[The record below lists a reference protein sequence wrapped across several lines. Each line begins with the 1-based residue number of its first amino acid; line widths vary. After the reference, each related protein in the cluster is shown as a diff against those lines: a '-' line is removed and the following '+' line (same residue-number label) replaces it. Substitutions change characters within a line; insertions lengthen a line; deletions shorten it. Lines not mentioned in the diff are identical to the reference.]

1 MNKRKK
7 LIETVKELLKKSPVV
22 MAMFEEFNVP
32 IDDIE
37 NVSIDFA
44 DLDVSAKTKNKKIY
58 LNERFLE
65 DGEFAEELHY
75 IVHELTHYLQQTK
88 GEVKH
93 FPDLDD
99 LDYLDKPTEI
109 EAFQY
114 QIQFMKDQY
123 GDEKAK
129 EYVDDLLEFHELSGK
144 EAEEKKVKLLGE

>member
-1 MNKRKK
+1 MNKREK
-7 LIETVKELLKKSPVV
+7 LINTVKQLLKKSPVV
-22 MAMFEEFNVP
+22 LAMFEEFSFP
-32 IDDIE
+32 IDEID

-44 DLDVSAKTKNKKIY
+44 KLDVSAKTKNKKIY

-65 DGEFAEELHY
+65 DGEFTEDLHY

-123 GDEKAK
+123 GDQIAE
-129 EYVDDLLEFHELSGK
+129 EYINDLLDFHELSGK